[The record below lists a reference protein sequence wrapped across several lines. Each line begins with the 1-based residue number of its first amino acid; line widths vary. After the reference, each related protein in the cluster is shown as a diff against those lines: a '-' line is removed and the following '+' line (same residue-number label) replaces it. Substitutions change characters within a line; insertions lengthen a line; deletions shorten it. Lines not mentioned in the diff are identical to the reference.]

1 MSMWTIKYSE
11 VIMGRSH
18 QRGVNIVAT
27 LKGRVS
33 GICFVWSGLPHKMLV
48 IDDTGKLPLVFS
60 GVHVYSF
67 PSFLECPIVP
77 KMKKKNDD
85 LIPSHNF
92 IGLCEF
98 HWCINFVWAHESNL
112 FMRPPVTVWIWMK
125 AGQCSYKLNPSH
137 TLYIFSWIIF
147 LQI

>member
-1 MSMWTIKYSE
+1 MSMWSIKYSE

-18 QRGVNIVAT
+18 QRGVSIVAT

-67 PSFLECPIVP
+67 PSSLECPIVP
-77 KMKKKNDD
+77 KMKKKKMMTLFLPTILLVFVNSTDV
-85 LIPSHNF
+85 LILF
-92 IGLCEF
+92 GL
-98 HWCINFVWAHESNL
+98 
-112 FMRPPVTVWIWMK
+112 MK
-125 AGQCSYKLNPSH
+125 A
-137 TLYIFSWIIF
+137 IFSWDHQWQCGYGWRLGSVAIN
-147 LQI
+147 